1 MRILFLDTKPIRR
14 GAQIF
19 SHALSEYY
27 RKNGIEVKRIY
38 LFKNDSQIS
47 LCVDEQDELLE
58 GDEKNIQEKLL
69 TVQPLLINKLIK
81 SIKKFNPDIIL
92 LNGSKTLK
100 YGAWTKKL
108 LGNSTKFVY
117 RVIDSPKFW
126 NTGFLTKLFYKK
138 FVIPSIDAAIGVSN
152 ASLNDMKSLYGFNK
166 KSTVI
171 HRAVNFE
178 TFKDVPDKIECR
190 KKINI
195 PIESKVILFLGNLSS
210 QKRPDRFV
218 NIISQLNNKISNLQA
233 IVVGDGPL
241 KSQVQKQIDDNKLN
255 NIVILHGYQSQV
267 GDFINASDLL
277 LLTSDTEGLPGI
289 VPEAGFFK
297 VPTIASNVGGV
308 NECIENNVSG
318 FVVEKNNLDDFV
330 KKSSELL
337 TEQNKIIAMGE
348 AAKKIAETNFN
359 INNISK
365 NYLDFFQSLFN

>member
-27 RKNGIEVKRIY
+27 RKNGIEVERIY
-38 LFKNDSQIS
+38 LFKNDSQVS
-47 LCVDEQDELLE
+47 LSIDDQDELLE
-58 GDEKNIQEKLL
+58 GDEKNIQEKIL
-69 TVQPLLINKLIK
+69 TIQPLLLHRLIR

-100 YGAWTKKL
+100 YGAWAKKFV
-108 LGNSTKFVY
+108 GNSPKFVY

-126 NTGFLTKLFYKK
+126 NTGAFTKLFYKN
-138 FVIPSIDAAIGVSN
+138 FVIPSIDASVGVSK
-152 ASLNDMKSLYGFNK
+152 ASLNDMKSLYGFKK

-178 TFKDVPDKIECR
+178 SFIDVPDKIECR
-190 KKINI
+190 RKLNI
-195 PIESKVILFLGNLSS
+195 PIESKVILFLGNLTS

-218 NIISQLNNKISNLQA
+218 NIINQLNNKISNLHA

-241 KSQVQKQIDDNKLN
+241 KTQVQKQIDENKLN
-255 NIVILHGYQSQV
+255 NIIVLYGYQSQV

-297 VPTIASNVGGV
+297 VPTIASNVGGI

-330 KKSSELL
+330 NKALELFSDHS
-337 TEQNKIIAMGE
+337 KIVGMGD

-359 INNISK
+359 IHNISK
-365 NYLDFFQSLFN
+365 SYLDFFQSL